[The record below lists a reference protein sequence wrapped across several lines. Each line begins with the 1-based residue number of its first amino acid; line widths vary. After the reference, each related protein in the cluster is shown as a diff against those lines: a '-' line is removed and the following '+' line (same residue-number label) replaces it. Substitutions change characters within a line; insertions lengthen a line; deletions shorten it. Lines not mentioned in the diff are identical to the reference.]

1 MFRSNVKAPFRPPR
15 PLNNGKTDST
25 ESKIT
30 ALNSSLS
37 SSSTSSST
45 SSSISSSTSLAA
57 KRVPFKRQRIN
68 DNNDNNH
75 NNENNHN
82 HNHNNNNNT
91 NSSNKTKY
99 IVQWRK
105 VTNKKIK
112 TWDGDGTLVI
122 DGDTSLL
129 HIDNKFL
136 TKPIGKFDGIIK
148 VGSYEI
154 EIDCEVGDENVPTK
168 PPTEAPTK
176 APTKAPIKTPIKT
189 PTKPPQLPRPN
200 NLTNPNFI
208 MKRPPL
214 HLIPTGASI
223 NDVSIDP
230 SLVKHL
236 RPHQKD
242 GLSFLYD
249 GVMGYK
255 FNGNG
260 VLLADEMGLGKTL
273 MTVSLLWTLL
283 KQSPFTNQKSVVNKV
298 LIVCPVTIINN
309 WRREF
314 KKWLDVNRIGVL
326 VIDNN
331 KPNYKQDV
339 INFNKT
345 NVYQVLIMGY
355 EKLLNCQSELSNSK
369 FDLLVCDEGHKL
381 KNNNN
386 KALKILKSLCI
397 SKKVLLSGTPIQNN
411 LTEFYTLINF
421 LNDNILGTFQEF
433 QKNFI
438 RPIERSRD
446 NNCFNQQIIEAG
458 DLAATELYDI
468 TNKFILRRTNEVLF
482 DYLNSK
488 TDILLFVKPTP
499 IQLNL
504 FKSILKTISFS
515 DDNSLN
521 LINVFKKIC
530 NSPSLLTDDSF
541 YQSLCLTHDL
551 PITSGKISALI
562 MILIEANKNK
572 EKVVLVSNYT
582 KTLDIL
588 QSIVLKLN
596 YEFLRLDG
604 STNSTT
610 RNDLIKKFNNTSF
623 PNNQIF
629 LLSSK
634 SGGVGINLIGASRLI
649 LFDNDWNPSNDLQAM
664 SRIHR
669 DGQTKPVFIYRLF
682 TTGSIDEK
690 IFQRQLMK
698 NNLSNQFLNLEN
710 SHINLNVFSMED
722 LKDIFTIHEDTT
734 SNTHDLVECECEG
747 EGYSFIEGGTEESEQ
762 DEDNIND
769 SEESTN
775 NKNTNLQNLGWISA
789 LNYSQID
796 QNETK
801 KKTTIQNALS
811 DYKHY
816 NPGNN
821 FNCHDNILNAI
832 VNNCTNNDLSISYI
846 FTKVSNAN
854 V

>member
-15 PLNNGKTDST
+15 PLNLNGNTDPNSA
-25 ESKIT
+25 ESKTT
-30 ALNSSLS
+30 ALTFSLTFS
-37 SSSTSSST
+37 LTP
-45 SSSISSSTSLAA
+45 SSTSLAA

-68 DNNDNNH
+68 DNI
-75 NNENNHN
+75 NNHN
-82 HNHNNNNNT
+82 HNDKNNHNNNDNDNINNST
-91 NSSNKTKY
+91 ASKAKY

-122 DGDTSLL
+122 DGDSSLL
-129 HIDNKFL
+129 YIDNKCL
-136 TKPIGKFDGIIK
+136 TKPIGKFEGIIK
-148 VGSYEI
+148 VGGYEI
-154 EIDCEVGDENVPTK
+154 EIDCKVGDENVPETGSGNVPTK
-168 PPTEAPTK
+168 PPTKTP
-176 APTKAPIKTPIKT
+176 KAPIKP
-189 PTKPPQLPRPN
+189 PTKPPQLPNPN
-200 NLTNPNFI
+200 NLNNPNFF

-214 HLIPTGASI
+214 HLVPSGSSI

-236 RPHQKD
+236 RPHQRE

-255 FNGNG
+255 FSGNG

-314 KKWLDVNRIGVL
+314 KKWLDINRIGVL

-355 EKLLNCQSELSNSK
+355 EKLLNCQSELANSK

-386 KALKILKSLCI
+386 KALKILKSLSI
-397 SKKVLLSGTPIQNN
+397 PKKVLLSGTPIQNN

-458 DLAATELYDI
+458 DLAATKLYDL

-499 IQLNL
+499 IQLKL

-515 DDNSLN
+515 HDNSLN

-530 NSPSLLTDDSF
+530 NSPSLLSDDSF
-541 YQSLCLTHDL
+541 YQSLGLTHDL

-596 YEFLRLDG
+596 FEFLRLDG
-604 STNSTT
+604 STSSTT

-747 EGYSFIEGGTEESEQ
+747 EGYSFIEDESEGESNKEES
-762 DEDNIND
+762 IND
-769 SEESTN
+769 SEEST
-775 NKNTNLQNLGWISA
+775 KEENTNHQNLGWISA

-816 NPGNN
+816 NPENN

-832 VNNCTNNDLSISYI
+832 VKNCTNNDLSISYI